1 MNIQSLNLVLDINRD
16 GAYSLWEIWE
26 AVKWVY
32 RLPGNLLVEGLG
44 HTPYLSTLLNIHA
57 SEATGYRSLNGTLSV
72 TLSLMLWVFAIF
84 SLLTLL
90 SPTVDETD
98 DMSDAATTR
107 LGASHAAVHTSVS
120 EQQAPKHGHD
130 GAAAV
135 HARTHLPVSRA
146 NYAAPGK
153 KPKRH
158 RRHQRLVNYLISHAK

>member
-1 MNIQSLNLVLDINRD
+1 MNIESLNLVIDLNRD

-44 HTPYLSTLLNIHA
+44 HIPYLSTLLNVQA
-57 SEATGYRSLNGTLSV
+57 SEATGYRSLNGSLSV
-72 TLSLMLWVFAIF
+72 TLSLMLWVVAIF

-90 SPTVDETD
+90 SPTVDEAD
-98 DMSDAATTR
+98 DADPDAASARHGLSAGATHAR
-107 LGASHAAVHTSVS
+107 LS
-120 EQQAPKHGHD
+120 EQYGKQGHD
-130 GAAAV
+130 GAAAL

-158 RRHQRLVNYLISHAK
+158 RRHHRLVNYLISHAK